1 MFMTFN
7 HISSINIVLFSGSS
21 TGDLGDVTPCNASPN
36 LSALMAFRPIARDDT
51 EELWRLQIQ
60 SLLNQIPASPIELFQ
75 LLHRL
80 IKVCIVFN
88 LINCL
93 LNHLTWKLSLLDI
106 KLFGSISCNKRL
118 PLPLFCIMFCFFT
131 NKINLG

>member
-1 MFMTFN
+1 MFVTFN

-51 EELWRLQIQ
+51 EEMWRLQIQ

-80 IKVCIVFN
+80 IKVNDVYN
-88 LINCL
+88 LSICL
-93 LNHLTWKLSLLDI
+93 ILMT
-106 KLFGSISCNKRL
+106 
-118 PLPLFCIMFCFFT
+118 
-131 NKINLG
+131 

>member
-1 MFMTFN
+1 MLVTFN
-7 HISSINIVLFSGSS
+7 HISFVKIVLFSGSS

-51 EELWRLQIQ
+51 EEVWRLQIQ

-80 IKVCIVFN
+80 IKVLNVFN
-88 LINCL
+88 LFICL
-93 LNHLTWKLSLLDI
+93 ILLT
-106 KLFGSISCNKRL
+106 
-118 PLPLFCIMFCFFT
+118 
-131 NKINLG
+131 